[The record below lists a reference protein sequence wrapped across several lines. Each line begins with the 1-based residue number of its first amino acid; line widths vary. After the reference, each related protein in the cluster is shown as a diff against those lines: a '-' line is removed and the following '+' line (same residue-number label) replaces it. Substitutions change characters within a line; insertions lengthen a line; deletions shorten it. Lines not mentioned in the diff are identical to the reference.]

1 MILEQMFDHVADTW
15 VPKIFR
21 KFAPPGR
28 NICVLNGV
36 SGSVNE
42 ATRPVVVSLARTLVL
57 VGLASLV
64 ILVLFP
70 AAMAAQAA
78 TA

>member
-1 MILEQMFDHVADTW
+1 M
-15 VPKIFR
+15 
-21 KFAPPGR
+21 
-28 NICVLNGV
+28 LNGV

-42 ATRPVVVSLARTLVL
+42 ATRPIVVSLARTRVL

>member
-1 MILEQMFDHVADTW
+1 MT
-15 VPKIFR
+15 
-21 KFAPPGR
+21 
-28 NICVLNGV
+28 GV

-42 ATRPVVVSLARTLVL
+42 AARPVVVSVARTLAL
-57 VGLASLV
+57 VGLASLL

-78 TA
+78 ST